1 MKTLFL
7 HWLKGTTSAL
17 QHFEAFGAAELRNP
31 NAQFN
36 SSYYAAQNPDV
47 LSAVAQGVFP
57 SVFAHFQAF
66 GEVENRAPSSA
77 YAGFDAAG
85 YLEANAD
92 VAAAV
97 TAGSFKSALDHYIQ
111 FGANE
116 TRSGSGITD
125 NPTTVGGVTLALT
138 TNTDALVGGDNADTF
153 SGLLQGLELRG
164 QLLSPRT
171 QLLAVQVQ
179 ILSTYRLLV
188 TQEQPLSLFQPYQ
201 QKASSGCSCQ
211 TLRLTRTKAET
222 RMTKQSL
229 QLA

>member
-1 MKTLFL
+1 MSVSAVFDESFYLTNNEDVVLALAQRHF
-7 HWLKGTTSAL
+7 TSAL

-92 VAAAV
+92 G
-97 TAGSFKSALDHYIQ
+97 GSCSD
-111 FGANE
+111 
-116 TRSGSGITD
+116 
-125 NPTTVGGVTLALT
+125 GGFV
-138 TNTDALVGGDNADTF
+138 
-153 SGLLQGLELRG
+153 
-164 QLLSPRT
+164 
-171 QLLAVQVQ
+171 
-179 ILSTYRLLV
+179 
-188 TQEQPLSLFQPYQ
+188 
-201 QKASSGCSCQ
+201 
-211 TLRLTRTKAET
+211 
-222 RMTKQSL
+222 
-229 QLA
+229 